1 MGGLECPEQTFK
13 SDIRISCNSEVPR
26 EWNPAKSAKTTREKE
41 RSTFILADYLRLDFT
56 VVKMMVEGKNPHTK
70 FEYEVEVELADLRY
84 LVTNINNY
92 ELCKGFVR
100 RFLQNTASLTN
111 LMYVAAADLDRDLIQ
126 NR

>member
-1 MGGLECPEQTFK
+1 
-13 SDIRISCNSEVPR
+13 
-26 EWNPAKSAKTTREKE
+26 
-41 RSTFILADYLRLDFT
+41 
-56 VVKMMVEGKNPHTK
+56 MMVEGKNPHTK